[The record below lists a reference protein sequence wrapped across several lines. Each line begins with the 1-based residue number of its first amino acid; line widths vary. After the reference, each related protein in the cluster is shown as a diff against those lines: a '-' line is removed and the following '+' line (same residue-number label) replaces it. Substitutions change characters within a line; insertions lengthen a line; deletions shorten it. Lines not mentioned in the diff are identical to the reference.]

1 MVSLISEIQ
10 IGTGKNDSW
19 IHIRAA
25 NVLAVIAAASV
36 ASGANFKLIDAF
48 NLEVLSTR
56 IVSTIVCFLEMNKG
70 TNFNLWKHLERT
82 RFIKKWHRRRT

>member
-10 IGTGKNDSW
+10 IGIGKNDSW
-19 IHIRAA
+19 IRIRAA
-25 NVLAVIAAASV
+25 NVLAVIAAAS
-36 ASGANFKLIDAF
+36 ATSGANFKLIDAF

-56 IVSTIVCFLEMNKG
+56 IVSTTVCFLETNKG

>member
-70 TNFNLWKHLERT
+70 TNFNLWKLIT
-82 RFIKKWHRRRT
+82 TQKVLFDSL